1 MAGSRGAEMA
11 EWLTGITFNTGMGW
25 VGILGSAQGV
35 LGITLPQ
42 PSQQQARELL
52 GDRVSCAPASP
63 HLFDGLVERLKGYLG
78 GSRVD
83 FPDRLDLSG
92 TTPFQRMVWEATR
105 LIPYGETRS
114 YTWVAGQ
121 VNKPRAAR
129 AVGQALG
136 RNPLPIIIPCHRV
149 IRGDGSLGGFSNG
162 LEVKERLLHLENP
175 AFELLPHSQVRE
187 AASYSSISPSPAK
200 LK

>member
-1 MAGSRGAEMA
+1 MASSRGVEMA
-11 EWLTGITFNTGMGW
+11 ECLNGITFNTEMGW
-25 VGILGSAQGV
+25 VSILGSVQGV

-52 GDRVSCAPASP
+52 GNRISCAPASP
-63 HLFDGLVERLKGYLG
+63 HLFDSLVERLKNYLS

-83 FPDRLDLSG
+83 FPDRIDFSG
-92 TTPFQRMVWEATR
+92 ATSFQRMVWKATR

-114 YTWVAGQ
+114 YAWVAEQ
-121 VNKPRAAR
+121 INKPRAAR

-149 IRGDGSLGGFSNG
+149 IRGDGSPGGFSNG
-162 LEVKERLLHLENP
+162 LAVKERLLHLENP
-175 AFELLPHSQVRE
+175 AFEFPPHSQVPK

>member
-1 MAGSRGAEMA
+1 MEMA
-11 EWLTGITFNTGMGW
+11 EWLTGITFNTKMGW
-25 VGILGSAQGV
+25 VSILGSALGV
-35 LGITLPQ
+35 LSITLPQ
-42 PSQQQARELL
+42 PSQQRARELL
-52 GDRVSCAPASP
+52 GNRVAPTSSRF
-63 HLFDGLVERLKGYLG
+63 FDSLVERLKDYLG

-92 TTPFQRMVWEATR
+92 ATPFQRMVWEATR

-114 YTWVAGQ
+114 YAWVAGQ
-121 VNKPRAAR
+121 VNKPGAAR

-136 RNPLPIIIPCHRV
+136 RNPIPIIIPCHRV
-149 IRGDGSLGGFSNG
+149 IRGDGSPGGFSGG
-162 LEVKERLLHLENP
+162 LKVKERLLHLENP
-175 AFELLPHSQVRE
+175 AFEFLPHSQVRK